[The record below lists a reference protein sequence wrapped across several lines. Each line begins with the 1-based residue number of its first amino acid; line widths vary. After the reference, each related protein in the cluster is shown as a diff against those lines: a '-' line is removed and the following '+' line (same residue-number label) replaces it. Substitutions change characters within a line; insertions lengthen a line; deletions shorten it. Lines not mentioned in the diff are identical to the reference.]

1 MSIYF
6 LIEDTHTH
14 PQLTISYFDSYFS
27 LSRTFVYVYI
37 IHKTD
42 NITKKKRRRA
52 REYVQTTIQRST
64 TVNSIKKKERKKIY
78 SYDLIEYNQKKK
90 VLCSACILL
99 MMTKTCKLILM
110 NQSTTIMI
118 KRTPS
123 TE

>member
-27 LSRTFVYVYI
+27 LSHTFVYVYI

-42 NITKKKRRRA
+42 NITEKKRRRA

-64 TVNSIKKKERKKIY
+64 TVSSIKKKERKKIY

-99 MMTKTCKLILM
+99 MITKTCNLIVM